1 MSLGFHQRK
10 SIWNCH
16 LQNYSHFA
24 YVSLCSRTLTSACW
38 GSVWWLLC
46 TPCSH
51 FAWCGTSAGAGPAP
65 PAWGPPPRAPPPSP
79 RHDLGCDS
87 SWNNTRYDIDGL
99 VQERRNS
106 SALAMELRLSCT
118 DPSIWSAFALSC
130 WLIFKKILWL
140 YQNLFWP
147 NLVWHLT
154 CHVIVKI
161 LESCLITVCVLW
173 SWFLFAIVLCVCA
186 RARVCEGERVWVF
199 FVCLFCMPCVE
210 WVWMF
215 LVLLFYVIYSR
226 TIASIANVF
235 CWLYPTLNK
244 VYLIL
249 SILSYLILRY
259 SRHASN
265 GHVTLAAIAR
275 TTIPMPWL

>member
-1 MSLGFHQRK
+1 MF
-10 SIWNCH
+10 
-16 LQNYSHFA
+16 
-24 YVSLCSRTLTSACW
+24 
-38 GSVWWLLC
+38 
-46 TPCSH
+46 
-51 FAWCGTSAGAGPAP
+51 
-65 PAWGPPPRAPPPSP
+65 
-79 RHDLGCDS
+79 
-87 SWNNTRYDIDGL
+87 
-99 VQERRNS
+99 
-106 SALAMELRLSCT
+106 
-118 DPSIWSAFALSC
+118 
-130 WLIFKKILWL
+130 ILWL

-154 CHVIVKI
+154 CHIIVKI

-186 RARVCEGERVWVF
+186 RPRVCEGERVWVF

-249 SILSYLILRY
+249 FYLILSYLILSFILSYLILVMPSFDVFFDVRLNKRLSKQWRSWWFETPRRPLWRRCNGASTY
-259 SRHASN
+259 SHWLVSTIKCRQSSCSHWFRNTSMCGHQVRVIGLEHIHAWASS
-265 GHVTLAAIAR
+265 
-275 TTIPMPWL
+275 

>member
-1 MSLGFHQRK
+1 MF
-10 SIWNCH
+10 
-16 LQNYSHFA
+16 
-24 YVSLCSRTLTSACW
+24 
-38 GSVWWLLC
+38 
-46 TPCSH
+46 
-51 FAWCGTSAGAGPAP
+51 
-65 PAWGPPPRAPPPSP
+65 
-79 RHDLGCDS
+79 
-87 SWNNTRYDIDGL
+87 
-99 VQERRNS
+99 
-106 SALAMELRLSCT
+106 
-118 DPSIWSAFALSC
+118 
-130 WLIFKKILWL
+130 ILWL

-154 CHVIVKI
+154 CHIIVKI

-249 SILSYLILRY
+249 SYLIDNEMCLCLWVCSLLKFIY
-259 SRHASN
+259 FKCICMYCWSKC
-265 GHVTLAAIAR
+265 GIMIL
-275 TTIPMPWL
+275 

>member
-1 MSLGFHQRK
+1 MF
-10 SIWNCH
+10 
-16 LQNYSHFA
+16 
-24 YVSLCSRTLTSACW
+24 
-38 GSVWWLLC
+38 
-46 TPCSH
+46 
-51 FAWCGTSAGAGPAP
+51 
-65 PAWGPPPRAPPPSP
+65 
-79 RHDLGCDS
+79 
-87 SWNNTRYDIDGL
+87 
-99 VQERRNS
+99 
-106 SALAMELRLSCT
+106 
-118 DPSIWSAFALSC
+118 
-130 WLIFKKILWL
+130 ILWL

-147 NLVWHLT
+147 NLVWHPT
-154 CHVIVKI
+154 CHIIVKI

-186 RARVCEGERVWVF
+186 RPRVCEGERVWVF

-249 SILSYLILRY
+249 SYLILSYLILMCLVPKSY
-259 SRHASN
+259 LIIKISWGEKIS
-265 GHVTLAAIAR
+265 
-275 TTIPMPWL
+275 

>member
-1 MSLGFHQRK
+1 MF
-10 SIWNCH
+10 
-16 LQNYSHFA
+16 
-24 YVSLCSRTLTSACW
+24 
-38 GSVWWLLC
+38 
-46 TPCSH
+46 
-51 FAWCGTSAGAGPAP
+51 
-65 PAWGPPPRAPPPSP
+65 
-79 RHDLGCDS
+79 
-87 SWNNTRYDIDGL
+87 
-99 VQERRNS
+99 
-106 SALAMELRLSCT
+106 
-118 DPSIWSAFALSC
+118 
-130 WLIFKKILWL
+130 ILWL

-154 CHVIVKI
+154 CHIIAKI

-226 TIASIANVF
+226 TIASIANIF

-249 SILSYLILRY
+249 SYLLPMNSHQKGKWRGTFMFSLICVWTNGWVNNRDATDLR
-259 SRHASN
+259 RHCT
-265 GHVTLAAIAR
+265 HHDVTV
-275 TTIPMPWL
+275 IPH

>member
-1 MSLGFHQRK
+1 MF
-10 SIWNCH
+10 
-16 LQNYSHFA
+16 
-24 YVSLCSRTLTSACW
+24 
-38 GSVWWLLC
+38 
-46 TPCSH
+46 
-51 FAWCGTSAGAGPAP
+51 
-65 PAWGPPPRAPPPSP
+65 
-79 RHDLGCDS
+79 
-87 SWNNTRYDIDGL
+87 
-99 VQERRNS
+99 
-106 SALAMELRLSCT
+106 
-118 DPSIWSAFALSC
+118 
-130 WLIFKKILWL
+130 ILWL

-154 CHVIVKI
+154 CHIIVKI

-186 RARVCEGERVWVF
+186 RPRVCEGERVWVF

-249 SILSYLILRY
+249 SYLILSYLRSFLSSFSIIKGFDINTPSCHYGDSQYKNKTVSRPPNLSWKSLIIGKTVFILKW
-259 SRHASN
+259 
-265 GHVTLAAIAR
+265 V
-275 TTIPMPWL
+275 

>member
-1 MSLGFHQRK
+1 MF
-10 SIWNCH
+10 
-16 LQNYSHFA
+16 
-24 YVSLCSRTLTSACW
+24 
-38 GSVWWLLC
+38 
-46 TPCSH
+46 
-51 FAWCGTSAGAGPAP
+51 
-65 PAWGPPPRAPPPSP
+65 
-79 RHDLGCDS
+79 
-87 SWNNTRYDIDGL
+87 
-99 VQERRNS
+99 
-106 SALAMELRLSCT
+106 
-118 DPSIWSAFALSC
+118 
-130 WLIFKKILWL
+130 ILWL

-154 CHVIVKI
+154 CHIIVKI

-249 SILSYLILRY
+249 SYLINASWVYSVESVSTMYLVLPYFAICGVVCVKQAHSSSGGREDIFVTHFVTIIKSGVSTFPIVDIFFRGCVPQVVVPSYAVRFIYIPGKLGFVPLLLCTIMVCEYDRVHYDLIVVFVCLRITLHHY
-259 SRHASN
+259 HHYADVSESIEL
-265 GHVTLAAIAR
+265 VTYIL
-275 TTIPMPWL
+275 TTVCLT

>member
-1 MSLGFHQRK
+1 MF
-10 SIWNCH
+10 
-16 LQNYSHFA
+16 
-24 YVSLCSRTLTSACW
+24 
-38 GSVWWLLC
+38 
-46 TPCSH
+46 
-51 FAWCGTSAGAGPAP
+51 
-65 PAWGPPPRAPPPSP
+65 
-79 RHDLGCDS
+79 
-87 SWNNTRYDIDGL
+87 
-99 VQERRNS
+99 
-106 SALAMELRLSCT
+106 
-118 DPSIWSAFALSC
+118 
-130 WLIFKKILWL
+130 ILWL

-154 CHVIVKI
+154 CHIIVKI

-186 RARVCEGERVWVF
+186 RPRVCEGERVWVF

-249 SILSYLILRY
+249 SYLVLISSHGLQWMWLLIHAGIKVKPAGTIASLKIASSFYLAYYEYRLCIFCRFLIKNSSARLKLDRILGGDESAQR
-259 SRHASN
+259 
-265 GHVTLAAIAR
+265 
-275 TTIPMPWL
+275 M

>member
-1 MSLGFHQRK
+1 ML
-10 SIWNCH
+10 
-16 LQNYSHFA
+16 
-24 YVSLCSRTLTSACW
+24 
-38 GSVWWLLC
+38 
-46 TPCSH
+46 
-51 FAWCGTSAGAGPAP
+51 
-65 PAWGPPPRAPPPSP
+65 
-79 RHDLGCDS
+79 
-87 SWNNTRYDIDGL
+87 
-99 VQERRNS
+99 
-106 SALAMELRLSCT
+106 
-118 DPSIWSAFALSC
+118 
-130 WLIFKKILWL
+130 ILWL

-154 CHVIVKI
+154 CHIIVKI
-161 LESCLITVCVLW
+161 LESFLITVCVLW
-173 SWFLFAIVLCVCA
+173 SWFPFVIVLCVCA

-249 SILSYLILRY
+249 SYRLRVSLAQLAFCWWRHNRLLMTSQWADNCDAVTWIMISYSLNTDFIHGDIHGRSCTKFAGMCVSVWYSKHVFVNVTIPILR
-259 SRHASN
+259 SKN
-265 GHVTLAAIAR
+265 ED
-275 TTIPMPWL
+275 

>member
-118 DPSIWSAFALSC
+118 NPSVWSAFALPC
-130 WLIFKKILWL
+130 WLISEDIQGMPQTGMSPWRPLPGLLSRCPGCK
-140 YQNLFWP
+140 
-147 NLVWHLT
+147 
-154 CHVIVKI
+154 VIEVN
-161 LESCLITVCVLW
+161 SSGDC
-173 SWFLFAIVLCVCA
+173 
-186 RARVCEGERVWVF
+186 R
-199 FVCLFCMPCVE
+199 
-210 WVWMF
+210 
-215 LVLLFYVIYSR
+215 
-226 TIASIANVF
+226 
-235 CWLYPTLNK
+235 
-244 VYLIL
+244 
-249 SILSYLILRY
+249 
-259 SRHASN
+259 SN
-265 GHVTLAAIAR
+265 TVTLAVAGPHISH
-275 TTIPMPWL
+275 

>member
-1 MSLGFHQRK
+1 MF
-10 SIWNCH
+10 
-16 LQNYSHFA
+16 
-24 YVSLCSRTLTSACW
+24 
-38 GSVWWLLC
+38 
-46 TPCSH
+46 
-51 FAWCGTSAGAGPAP
+51 
-65 PAWGPPPRAPPPSP
+65 
-79 RHDLGCDS
+79 
-87 SWNNTRYDIDGL
+87 
-99 VQERRNS
+99 
-106 SALAMELRLSCT
+106 
-118 DPSIWSAFALSC
+118 
-130 WLIFKKILWL
+130 ILWL

-154 CHVIVKI
+154 CHIIVKI

-186 RARVCEGERVWVF
+186 RPRVCEGERVWVF

-215 LVLLFYVIYSR
+215 LVLLFCVIYSR

-249 SILSYLILRY
+249 SFILSYHRWPVN
-259 SRHASN
+259 SPHKGS
-265 GHVTLAAIAR
+265 VTRNDDIIFFFIIWYNTPGNLFAQIVDR
-275 TTIPMPWL
+275 TPNLWKIQRPRFDVYGFFSGKCPFGLV